1 MNLRVTKTFG
11 FGPVIEGAS
20 SAAGG
25 GGMSGGTF
33 GRGPGRGGGGGR
45 GMDAG
50 ATNRRYALTVGV
62 IGRNI
67 FNNNNVATPIGNL
80 GSPLF
85 GESNGPAG
93 RPYNDSSS
101 NRRLDLQLTFTF

>member
-1 MNLRVTKTFG
+1 
-11 FGPVIEGAS
+11 
-20 SAAGG
+20 
-25 GGMSGGTF
+25 MSGGTF
-33 GRGPGRGGGGGR
+33 GRGPGGGGRGGGGGGGR
-45 GMDAG
+45 GGPDAG

-67 FNNNNVATPIGNL
+67 FNNVNVATPVGNL

-85 GESNGPAG
+85 GESNGLAG
-93 RPYNDSSS
+93 RPYSDSTS